1 MLFYHNNA
9 HRYGESSFWISP
21 RVPEGHCSG
30 EEYLVEANTWMFWG
44 IIGNWLRT
52 NSFLGETGLHD
63 RDYSLAAFN
72 LSRNTAFSEHPI

>member
-1 MLFYHNNA
+1 
-9 HRYGESSFWISP
+9 
-21 RVPEGHCSG
+21 
-30 EEYLVEANTWMFWG
+30 MFWG

-52 NSFLGETGLHD
+52 NSFPGETGLQD